1 MTGRHWPEESKN
13 KSLAPARQPMPG
25 NVPGRYAFSLGVVSL
40 WSKFMPSSRIVVLK
54 RDLSIDALA
63 WTVCSTGDTAQLS
76 LFP

>member
-1 MTGRHWPEESKN
+1 
-13 KSLAPARQPMPG
+13 
-25 NVPGRYAFSLGVVSL
+25 
-40 WSKFMPSSRIVVLK
+40 MPSSRIVVLK